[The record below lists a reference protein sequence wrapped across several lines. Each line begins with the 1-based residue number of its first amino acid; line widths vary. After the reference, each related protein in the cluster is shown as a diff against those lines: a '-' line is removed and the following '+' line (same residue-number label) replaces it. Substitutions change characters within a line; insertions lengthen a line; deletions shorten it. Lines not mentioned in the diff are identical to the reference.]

1 MKRIISNKVYDTT
14 TAQELASSE
23 RGGLSTRDLHY
34 VCETLFRKRT
44 GEYFLFCEGGAGTQY
59 ARSISANHW
68 ASGETIQPLLYAEAR
83 EWAETYLSAEKFESL
98 FGEIAEDSSTTPV
111 TLCLT
116 KAARTALERE
126 QSRTGKT
133 ASGIVSELIA
143 ANL

>member
-1 MKRIISNKVYDTT
+1 MSAQQRPVSWRLLQAWKRVWN
-14 TAQELASSE
+14 QL
-23 RGGLSTRDLHY
+23 GH
-34 VCETLFRKRT
+34 FRTHGDYATHLPAVLPNRS
-44 GEYFLFCEGGAGTQY
+44 FLFCEGGAGTQY
-59 ARSISANHW
+59 ARAISANHW

-83 EWAETYLSAEKFESL
+83 EWAETYLSADKFEPL